1 MALSNYDIDIL
12 NFNKL
17 YSYYEDNF
25 EHYTEDSYSKK
36 IDDDFHQIK
45 DPMGEIVEQIRI
57 ALLLSHI
64 CEPTLN
70 HEQIRNGRKVIKK
83 FEEIHDRHRE
93 MLAISSQLKL
103 KSNIEAV
110 QVTVKQ
116 VTELE
121 KKVVLSIKNT
131 QTIREKILET
141 IKDVNDIKGNLF
153 GIFSFM
159 VGFLGFIFINFNV
172 FSKLGDLSVNKV
184 ITVVLFLNTSFIS
197 GVVIL
202 MKLFKDMLFYKK
214 SDEKDNYLWIRFLI
228 IYGVINLFLIIL
240 LSFIPTIKLWIFS
253 FFI

>member
-159 VGFLGFIFINFNV
+159 VGFLGFIV
-172 FSKLGDLSVNKV
+172 TTQAS
-184 ITVVLFLNTSFIS
+184 
-197 GVVIL
+197 
-202 MKLFKDMLFYKK
+202 
-214 SDEKDNYLWIRFLI
+214 
-228 IYGVINLFLIIL
+228 
-240 LSFIPTIKLWIFS
+240 
-253 FFI
+253 